1 MRIGFI
7 QSRGLGDI
15 IIAAPIAQHWIRQG
29 HEIYWPIDHE
39 FYDYVTLALP
49 EIRFIRMPESLCEDR
64 RHQSYYFDG
73 PLHMLQSLP
82 CDRVVSLYSAL
93 AGLPVTN
100 EPLARSLKFD
110 EYKYA
115 ICGLPFALKY
125 TLKLKRDKA
134 REEALFNRLNLPSRF
149 ALVHQDGWSMRKN
162 IEVPPPYNVDKIV
175 HIEALTDNPF
185 DWLLTIEK
193 ASSLHFI
200 DSGFANIV
208 EQLQLPQPKFLH
220 LRSLVEFTPVY
231 ANWTI
236 IGRSDLERKR

>member
-1 MRIGFI
+1 MKIGFI

-29 HEIYWPIDHE
+29 HEIFWPIDHE
-39 FYDYVTLALP
+39 FFDYVTLALP
-49 EIRFIRMPESLCEDR
+49 EIRFIRLPEALCTDR
-64 RHQSYYFDG
+64 RDRNYYFDG
-73 PLHMLQSLP
+73 PLQILQSLA
-82 CDRVVSLYSAL
+82 CERIISLYSAL

-100 EPLARSLKFD
+100 EDLARSLKFD

-125 TLKLKRDKA
+125 SLKLQRNTA
-134 REEALFNRLNLPSRF
+134 REQALFDALQLPANY
-149 ALVHQDGWSMRKN
+149 ALVHQDGWSVRKV
-162 IEVPPPYNVDKIV
+162 IEVPQAWQADRVQ
-175 HIEALTDNPF
+175 HIEPRTDNPF

-208 EQLQLPQPKFLH
+208 EQLQFPQPKFLH

-236 IGRSDLERKR
+236 MGRRDLERKR